1 MPPLAPL
8 DVNLS
13 HKPPPAATKPL
24 PPLEAEEEASIKATV
39 AALRR
44 AEELQAAAQVAPLV
58 PVIAGGPISCSRE
71 LGEGGFGRVWLGQQI
86 LDPAVGSFRCRQ
98 VAVKI
103 QRMGEIGSVSDNEND
118 GFMTVEDV
126 EREVSAHRRL
136 FCDSVNVRCPQLLEL
151 FGHAIEVE
159 RAILVFEL
167 FDGIE
172 LQDHVTTEPNGF
184 EMGFLR
190 EEEARGY
197 AQQILSAVSYAH
209 SRGVAHLDIKPSNVL
224 VNASTGMLVELT
236 MCMMSDHVS
245 RRLSCIGHVKL
256 IDWGSSSTFQADKWV
271 QDFGGTQN
279 YMSPERHLDE
289 DSKVSSCR

>member
-13 HKPPPAATKPL
+13 HKAPPAATKPL

-86 LDPAVGSFRCRQ
+86 LDPALGSFRCRQ

-126 EREVSAHRRL
+126 EREVIAHRQL
-136 FCDSVNVRCPQLLEL
+136 FCDSANARCPQLLEL

-197 AQQILSAVSYAH
+197 AQQILSAISYAH

-224 VNASTGMLVELT
+224 VNASTGMLCGTHHVYDERPRLT
-236 MCMMSDHVS
+236 SALM
-245 RRLSCIGHVKL
+245 RRPR
-256 IDWGSSSTFQADKWV
+256 QA
-271 QDFGGTQN
+271 
-279 YMSPERHLDE
+279 H
-289 DSKVSSCR
+289 